1 MSDEQQLGGVPDFRD
16 VKYIRP
22 DLDKFTELVRAVRL
36 KLMTAKTVEAADEA
50 IGEYETAISAFDTS
64 YALCQILHDIDTSN
78 EFYRDE
84 IEFFEDA
91 GARVE
96 ELASAF
102 MTGLLNCPLADQL
115 REKYGDMIFRKAKN
129 QKEIVSSEVLD
140 ELAKESSLENEYSQL
155 QSEAEIQFG
164 HRTLNLSLLVPYLE
178 STDRNVRREAHMALD
193 AYYQSRRETYDRI
206 YDDLVKV
213 RTQAAVKLGYNSFTE
228 LGYKRMERYDYTRK
242 DVETFRENILR
253 YIVPLTKQ
261 IRANQKERLGVN
273 ELMFYDLPCLFKGGN
288 PTPKVSKESYEKA
301 ACEFYRKMFGFTP
314 SFFDVLSSHG
324 FTDILSRP
332 NKSTGGYCM
341 YLEDYCIPFIF
352 MNGNGTYDDV
362 ATVIH
367 EGGHAYAALQG
378 AESSPFVE
386 CLSPTLETCEIHS
399 TAMEYMSYP
408 YMNIFYGDRAEQYQE
423 LHMTDGLL
431 FLPYGCMVD
440 EFQHVI
446 YDKPDLTPEER
457 HAVWKELEE
466 RYQPYINYDA
476 EQTPFHAM
484 GGAWMKKDHIFTTPF
499 YYIDYC
505 LSQICAL
512 ELWDESRQDM
522 KEALS
527 KYNDL
532 CTMGGSDTFL
542 NLLKGARLESP
553 FNTDVIKR
561 IAYSAAEFLNL

>member
-1 MSDEQQLGGVPDFRD
+1 MSDEQMGGVPDFKD
-16 VKYIRP
+16 VKYVRP
-22 DLDKFTELVRAVRL
+22 DIGKFTELVRGVRL
-36 KLMTAKTVEAADEA
+36 RLMTAKTVEAADEA
-50 IGEYETAISAFDTS
+50 IGEYETAISSFDTS
-64 YALCQILHDIDTSN
+64 YALCQILHDIDTSD
-78 EFYRDE
+78 EFYCNE
-84 IEFFEDA
+84 IEFFEEA
-91 GARVE
+91 SGRVE

-102 MTGLLNCPLADQL
+102 MTGLLNCPVADQL
-115 REKYGDMIFRKAKN
+115 REKYGEMIFRKAKN
-129 QKEIVSSEVLD
+129 QKEIVSPEILD
-140 ELAKESSLENEYSQL
+140 ELAKEASLENEYSQL
-155 QSEAEIQFG
+155 QSEAEITFG
-164 HRTLNLSLLVPYLE
+164 KKTLNLSLLVPYLA
-178 STDRNVRREAHMALD
+178 STDRNVRKEAHTALD
-193 AYYQSRRETYDRI
+193 VYYQGRRETYDRI
-206 YDDLVKV
+206 FDDLVKV
-213 RTQAAVKLGYNSFTE
+213 RTEAARKLGYNTFTE

-242 DVETFRENILR
+242 DVEAFRENILK

-261 IRANQKERLGVN
+261 IRNLQRERLGVG

-288 PTPKVSKESYEKA
+288 PTPKVSKERYEEA
-301 ACEFYRKMFGFTP
+301 TGEFFRKMFGMSP

-324 FTDILSRP
+324 FTDMLSRP

-341 YLEDYCIPFIF
+341 YLEDYCIPFVF

-362 ATVIH
+362 ATVVH
-367 EGGHAYAALQG
+367 EGGHAYAALQS
-378 AESSPFVE
+378 AESTPFVE

-408 YMNIFYGDRAEQYQE
+408 YMDIFYGKSAEQYSE

-440 EFQHVI
+440 EFQHVV
-446 YDKPDLTPEER
+446 YDKPELTPDER

-466 RYQPYINYDA
+466 RYQPYINYDPS
-476 EQTPFHAM
+476 QTPFHAM

-512 ELWDESRQDM
+512 ELWDESRIDM
-522 KEALS
+522 KSALQ

-532 CTMGGSDTFL
+532 CSLGGSDTFL
-542 NLLKGARLESP
+542 SLLQGAGLESP

-561 IAYSAAEFLNL
+561 LAYSTAEFLNL

>member
-1 MSDEQQLGGVPDFRD
+1 MSDEQMGGVPDFKD
-16 VKYIRP
+16 VKYVRP
-22 DLDKFTELVRAVRL
+22 DIGKFTELVRGVRL
-36 KLMTAKTVEAADEA
+36 RLMTAKTVEAADEA
-50 IGEYETAISAFDTS
+50 IGEYETAISSFDTS
-64 YALCQILHDIDTSN
+64 YALCQILHDIDTSD
-78 EFYRDE
+78 EFYCNE
-84 IEFFEDA
+84 IEFFEEA
-91 GARVE
+91 SGRVE

-102 MTGLLNCPLADQL
+102 MTGLLNCPVADQL
-115 REKYGDMIFRKAKN
+115 REKYGEMIFRKAKN
-129 QKEIVSSEVLD
+129 QKEIVSPEILD
-140 ELAKESSLENEYSQL
+140 ELVKEASLENEYSQL
-155 QSEAEIQFG
+155 QSEAEITFG
-164 HRTLNLSLLVPYLE
+164 KKTLNLSLLVPYLA
-178 STDRNVRREAHMALD
+178 STDRNVRKEAHTALD
-193 AYYQSRRETYDRI
+193 VYYQGRRETYDRI
-206 YDDLVKV
+206 FDDLVKV
-213 RTQAAVKLGYNSFTE
+213 RTEAARKLGYNTFTE

-242 DVETFRENILR
+242 DVEAFRENILK

-261 IRANQKERLGVN
+261 IRNLQRERLGVG

-288 PTPKVSKESYEKA
+288 PTPKVSKERYEEA
-301 ACEFYRKMFGFTP
+301 TGEFFRKMFGMSP

-324 FTDILSRP
+324 FTDMLSRP

-341 YLEDYCIPFIF
+341 YLEDYCIPFVF

-362 ATVIH
+362 ATVVH
-367 EGGHAYAALQG
+367 EGGHAYAALQS
-378 AESSPFVE
+378 AESTPFVE

-408 YMNIFYGDRAEQYQE
+408 YMDIFYGKSAEQYSE

-440 EFQHVI
+440 EFQHVV
-446 YDKPDLTPEER
+446 YDKPELTPDER

-466 RYQPYINYDA
+466 RYQPYIKYDPS
-476 EQTPFHAM
+476 QTPFHAM

-512 ELWDESRQDM
+512 ELWDESRIDM
-522 KEALS
+522 KSALQ

-532 CTMGGSDTFL
+532 CSLGGSDTFL
-542 NLLKGARLESP
+542 SLLKGAGLESP

-561 IAYSAAEFLNL
+561 LAYSTAEFLNL

>member
-1 MSDEQQLGGVPDFRD
+1 MR
-16 VKYIRP
+16 
-22 DLDKFTELVRAVRL
+22 
-36 KLMTAKTVEAADEA
+36 
-50 IGEYETAISAFDTS
+50 
-64 YALCQILHDIDTSN
+64 
-78 EFYRDE
+78 
-84 IEFFEDA
+84 
-91 GARVE
+91 
-96 ELASAF
+96 
-102 MTGLLNCPLADQL
+102 GLLNCPVADLL

-140 ELAKESSLENEYSQL
+140 ELARESSLENEYSQL
-155 QSEAEIQFG
+155 QSEAEIAFG
-164 HRTLNLSLLVPYLE
+164 KKKLNLSLLVPYLE
-178 STDRNVRREAHMALD
+178 STDRNVRKEAHKALD
-193 AYYQSRRETYDRI
+193 VYYQGRRETYDRI
-206 YDDLVKV
+206 FDDLVKV
-213 RTQAAVKLGYNSFTE
+213 RTQAAQKLGYNTFTE

-242 DVETFRENILR
+242 DVETFRENILK

-261 IRANQKERLGVN
+261 IRNLQRERLGVG

-288 PTPKVSKESYEKA
+288 PTPKVSKDSYERA
-301 ACEFYRKMFGFTP
+301 AGDFFRKMFGMSP

-341 YLEDYCIPFIF
+341 YLEDYCIPFVF

-408 YMNIFYGDRAEQYQE
+408 YMNIFYGDRAEQYTE

-440 EFQHVI
+440 EFQHVV
-446 YDKPDLTPEER
+446 YDKPELTPDER
-457 HAVWKELEE
+457 HAVWKELES
-466 RYQPYINYDA
+466 RYQPYINYDEA
-476 EQTPFHAM
+476 QTPFHAM

-512 ELWDESRQDM
+512 ELWDESRIDM
-522 KEALS
+522 KSALA

-542 NLLKGARLESP
+542 ALLKGAHLESP

-561 IAYSAAEFLNL
+561 LAYSTAEFLNL